1 MKINKGIG
9 IRFGIATLLII
20 SVVAVTASSKVA
32 TIVPDSGGVI
42 TACYNSVNGNLRL
55 VGSSETC
62 RHSEEAI
69 TWNQAGPAGPAGPAG
84 APGPQG
90 PVGPAGAEGPAG
102 PQGPEGP
109 AGQQGPEGPAGPQG
123 PPGPGGGS
131 GGSSQ
136 NISIG
141 LNPDGSVFKGSG
153 FTVTK
158 ITTGW
163 YQLDFPEG
171 SFSAYPIPNVTP
183 LNVSNRIANVSGLS
197 AFPDGS
203 GTITIWVKSTAGGF
217 TDSSLLI
224 NIGM

>member
-1 MKINKGIG
+1 MKIKKGIG
-9 IRFGIATLLII
+9 VRLGIAALLI
-20 SVVAVTASSKVA
+20 SAVAATASSKVV
-32 TIVPDSGGVI
+32 TIVPDGNGVLS
-42 TACYNSVNGNLRL
+42 ACYNTTNGAMRL
-55 VGSSETC
+55 AGSGDEC
-62 RHSEEAI
+62 RNGEEMI
-69 TWNQAGPAGPAGPAG
+69 SWNQTGPEGPAGPQGPAG
-84 APGPQG
+84 P
-90 PVGPAGAEGPAG
+90 EGPAG

-109 AGQQGPEGPAGPQG
+109 IGPEGPQG
-123 PPGPGGGS
+123 PAGPGGGG

-153 FTVTK
+153 FTVTR

-163 YQLDFPEG
+163 YQLDFPAG
-171 SFSAYPIPNVTP
+171 SFAAYPIPNVTP

-197 AFPDGS
+197 AFADGS

-224 NIGM
+224 NIGV